1 MKKKRLHKKVIVLGS
16 MCRLPVAGV
25 VLQILHYMLG
35 FERLGFET
43 YYVEWHGNWV
53 EDPMNPSIDQS
64 NQRLI
69 IDDVMQSFGFGNRW
83 ICKGDQVAPGYTFGR
98 MPYEHLLKLYKEAE
112 AIINV
117 CGAHIINEEQS
128 WCPRRVYVESDP
140 GIPQI
145 KLDNGDE
152 KMWNLVSGHTHHF
165 TFGENIYGEGCLLPS
180 GNLDYKTT
188 RQPVVLDLWN
198 TNNTTLTKGKFTTV
212 ARWRKPKEKTIEFN
226 GENYRW
232 NKDKE
237 FERFI
242 DLPKQSNQSFEL
254 ALSEISSDEIKLLE
268 NYGWNVVDAIPLSSS
283 LEQYQSY
290 ILNSLGEFTIAKDQ
304 YVRLKTGWFS
314 DRSACYLAAG
324 KPVITQD
331 TGISPILP
339 TGEGLFVFK
348 TIDDV
353 LAAFDKIKGNYK
365 KHSNAAREI
374 AQEYFDSDKVLKNI
388 LEQINLNT

>member
-1 MKKKRLHKKVIVLGS
+1 MKIISRPKIIILGS
-16 MCRLPVAGV
+16 LCRTPVAGI
-25 VLQILHYMLG
+25 VLQALHYMLG

-53 EDPMNPSIDQS
+53 EDPMNAPIELSP
-64 NQRLI
+64 RRVI
-69 IDDVMQSFGFGNRW
+69 IGDVMKAYGFGDRW
-83 ICKGDQVAPGYTFGR
+83 ICQGDQVSPGYTFGG
-98 MPYEHLLKLYKEAE
+98 MSYEQLLKLYKEAE

-117 CGAHIINEEQS
+117 GGAHIMNEEQS

-145 KLDNGDE
+145 KLHNSDE
-152 KMWNLVSGHTHHF
+152 KLWNLVRGHTDHF
-165 TFGENIYGEGCLLPS
+165 TFGENIYGEDCLLPS
-180 GNLDYKTT
+180 GDLDYKTT

-198 TNNTTLTKGKFTTV
+198 TNDTTLTNGNFTTV

-226 GENYRW
+226 GEIYRW

-237 FERFI
+237 FEEFL
-242 DLPKQSNQSFEL
+242 DLPKLSNQSFEL

-268 NYGWNVVDAIPLSSS
+268 NYGWDVVDAIPLSSS
-283 LEQYQSY
+283 LEQYLSY
-290 ILNSLGEFTIAKDQ
+290 IINSLGEFTIAKDQ
-304 YVRLKTGWFS
+304 YVRLRTGWFS

-324 KPVITQD
+324 RPVITQD

-348 TIDDV
+348 TMDDV
-353 LAAFDKIKGNYK
+353 LAAIDSINGNYK
-365 KHSNAAREI
+365 KHSEAAYEI
-374 AQEYFDSDKVLKNI
+374 AKEYFDSDKVLKKI